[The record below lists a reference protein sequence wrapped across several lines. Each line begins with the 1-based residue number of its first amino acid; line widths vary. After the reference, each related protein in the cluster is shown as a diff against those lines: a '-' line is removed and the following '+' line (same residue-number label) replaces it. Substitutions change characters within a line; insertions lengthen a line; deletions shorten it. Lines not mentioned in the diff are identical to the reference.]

1 MEVHLDEWMIHPSA
15 PIYTETKVLNLTN
28 IMTLN
33 NCMFVFD
40 NLNSSLPAIFD
51 DLFKIS
57 QKWEPYFMVP
67 HQFRL
72 AKSIKDWND
81 TAS

>member
-1 MEVHLDEWMIHPSA
+1 
-15 PIYTETKVLNLTN
+15 
-28 IMTLN
+28 MTLN